1 MVEKLFDKSP
11 KYVESNCFL
20 VEIRAKIF
28 ILDEISFVE
37 IGVLSLSISLT
48 YLFEEFLLLKYEET

>member
-11 KYVESNCFL
+11 KYIESNCFL
-20 VEIRAKIF
+20 VETRAKIF